1 MYKDQARHI
10 MNKWSN
16 EKRPFMFMIDFEMKK
31 IKVYPIDAIHNEILF
46 DFNGFRNF
54 ENYFINDIS
63 PKFKHKG
70 LDKNLYEKAFK
81 SVYDE
86 LHYGNTFLINLTMKT
101 EVETSFSLKELF
113 FYSQAKYKL
122 YHKDEFIF
130 FSPEPFIKIKN
141 NVISS
146 YPMKGTIDASLPNA
160 EESILNNI
168 KEKAEHNT
176 IVDLIRNDL
185 SIVAK
190 NVTVPK
196 FRYIDKIESQDNSI
210 LQVSSEVV
218 GELKE
223 GFKSNLG
230 DLIFKLLPAG
240 SISGAPKPKTVEIIK
255 RVEKEDRGYY
265 TGICGIFNGYDVDS
279 CVMIRYIEK
288 EEGKLFYRSGG
299 GITHLSDVTSEYNE
313 TLQKIYVPT
322 H

>member
-1 MYKDQARHI
+1 MYKDQAKHI

-16 EKRPFMFMIDFEMKK
+16 EKRPFMFIIDFEMKK
-31 IKVYPIDAIHNEILF
+31 IKIYPMDAMHNDVLF

-54 ENYFINDIS
+54 ENYFTNDVK

-70 LDKNLYEKAFK
+70 LNKNDYHRAFQK
-81 SVYDE
+81 VHAE
-86 LHYGNTFLINLTMKT
+86 LNYGNTFLINLTMKT
-101 EVETSFSLKELF
+101 EIESSFNLKELF
-113 FYSQAKYKL
+113 FYSKARYKL
-122 YHKDEFIF
+122 YHKGEFIF
-130 FSPEPFIKIKN
+130 FSPESFIKIKN
-141 NVISS
+141 NFISS
-146 YPMKGTIDASLPNA
+146 FPMKGTIDASIPNA
-160 EESILNNI
+160 ESIILNDK

-190 NVTVPK
+190 KVTVPR
-196 FRYIDKIESQDNSI
+196 FRYIENIKSNNQSI
-210 LQVSSEVV
+210 LQVSSEIN

-223 GFKSNLG
+223 EYQSNLG
-230 DLIFKLLPAG
+230 DLLFKILPAG

-255 RVEKEDRGYY
+255 EVEKENRGYY

-288 EEGKLFYRSGG
+288 ENDKLYYRSGG
-299 GITHLSDVTSEYNE
+299 GVTYLSDESSEYNE